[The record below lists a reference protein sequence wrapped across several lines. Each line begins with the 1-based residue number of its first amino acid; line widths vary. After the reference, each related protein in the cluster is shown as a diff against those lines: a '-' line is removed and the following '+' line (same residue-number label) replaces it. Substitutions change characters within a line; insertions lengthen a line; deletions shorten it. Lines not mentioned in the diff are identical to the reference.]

1 MSDIFYPIRIYNLYT
16 DIKFTYI
23 YKMSSNTNTKLTSVK
38 IIDRNYYEF
47 KKVTLETDLTL
58 QKFVNRAI
66 DLFLKD
72 SDFKDKVQQHETGG
86 VKNSKF

>member
-1 MSDIFYPIRIYNLYT
+1 MSN
-16 DIKFTYI
+16 K
-23 YKMSSNTNTKLTSVK
+23 TNTKLTSVK

-47 KKVTLETDLTL
+47 KNVTLDTDLTL

-72 SDFKDKVQQHETGG
+72 SNFKDKVQQHETDG
-86 VKNSKF
+86 VKNSKY